1 MCCCKA
7 LQEELKEQTKD
18 VDTAPS
24 KEVSLYVL
32 VWHGR
37 ECTRNGHLRWLES
50 RGVLI
55 FHEVRNNM
63 NALGGW
69 RVAIV
74 FKK

>member
-7 LQEELKEQTKD
+7 LQEELKEQTKN

-24 KEVSLYVL
+24 KEVSLYAL

-37 ECTRNGHLRWLES
+37 SRNANGHLRWLES
-50 RGVLI
+50 REVLI
-55 FHEVRNNM
+55 FYEARNNM

-74 FKK
+74 SKK